1 MIWCSSGRKSV
12 PKEGKL
18 PAPGTPVT
26 IPVPGPLTDG
36 RGRALLDDIRRMFSR
51 GNREVRVDLSGLDN
65 LDSSGCAWL
74 IRAVRA
80 GKEAGGSVIL
90 TGASGGPAE
99 LLELLRPNFEPLPPP
114 PPRPGFLERLGKKGL
129 DAREEIRSA
138 FALLVDALYWSFIAP
153 VEGKGVRWK
162 GLFDEIQA
170 MGSSAIGIVCLIN
183 FLLGLVIAMLSAAQL
198 RLFGMEILVA
208 SGVVIGFAR
217 ELAAVMTGIV
227 VSART
232 GAAVT
237 AELATMQVSE
247 EIDALKG
254 MGISVSRFL
263 VAPKI
268 LAILVS
274 MPILTILGFISGVA
288 GGFFLGIFSLGYT
301 FDRWW
306 WQTAQALKLGDL
318 SQGLI
323 KSVFF
328 ALIIVLVGCHNG
340 LRVRG
345 GASEVGRATT
355 RAVVMDIFLI
365 IVADMVFA
373 TIFYY
378 TT

>member
-1 MIWCSSGRKSV
+1 MNDYSKSPPGRSAV
-12 PKEGKL
+12 IN
-18 PAPGTPVT
+18 AS
-26 IPVPGPLTDG
+26 GPLTDE
-36 RGRALLDDIRRMFSR
+36 RGRALLRDVEELAARGEKFIRI
-51 GNREVRVDLSGLDN
+51 DLSGLEE

-74 IRAVRA
+74 IRADRA
-80 GKEAGGSVIL
+80 GKAAGAEVEL
-90 TGASGGPAE
+90 AGAAGRPAE
-99 LLELLRPNFEPLPPP
+99 LLELIRPNFEPLPPP
-114 PPRPGFLERLGKKGL
+114 PPRPGFLERIGVRGL
-129 DAREEIRSA
+129 AVREEFRQ
-138 FALLVDALYWSFIAP
+138 ALSLVVDALYWSFIAP
-153 VEGKGVRWK
+153 LEGKGVRWK
-162 GLFDEIQA
+162 GLLDEIQA

-183 FLLGLVIAMLSAAQL
+183 FLLGLVIAMLSAVQL

-227 VSART
+227 VSARS
-232 GAAVT
+232 GAAIT
-237 AELATMQVSE
+237 AELATMKVSE

-254 MGISVSRFL
+254 MGLSVSRFL
-263 VAPKI
+263 VAPKM
-268 LAILVS
+268 LAILIS
-274 MPILTILGFISGVA
+274 MPILTVLGFLSGVA
-288 GGFFLGIFSLGYT
+288 GGFVLGIFSLGYT

-306 WQTAQALKLGDL
+306 WQTHQAVRLGDL
-318 SQGLI
+318 SQGLV

-345 GASEVGRATT
+345 GASEVGKATT

-365 IVADMVFA
+365 IVADMFFA

>member
-1 MIWCSSGRKSV
+1 MTNSVRLESGGSVIVPIRK
-12 PKEGKL
+12 
-18 PAPGTPVT
+18 
-26 IPVPGPLTDG
+26 PLTDELG
-36 RGRALLDDIRRMFSR
+36 RTLLRDVGEMISR
-51 GNREVRVDLSGLDN
+51 GNREIRIDLAGLEE
-65 LDSSGCAWL
+65 LDSPGCAWL

-80 GKEAGGSVIL
+80 GKAAGAEVKL
-90 TGASGGPAE
+90 VGAAGRPAE
-99 LLELLRPNFEPLPPP
+99 LLELMRPNFEPLPPP
-114 PPRPGFLERLGKKGL
+114 SPRPGFLERMGDRGLTVWEEFRQALGL
-129 DAREEIRSA
+129 V
-138 FALLVDALYWSFIAP
+138 VDALYWSFIAP
-153 VEGKGVRWK
+153 LEGKGVRWK
-162 GLFDEIQA
+162 GLLDEIQA

-237 AELATMQVSE
+237 AELATMKVSE

-254 MGISVSRFL
+254 MGLSVSRFL

-274 MPILTILGFISGVA
+274 MPILTILGFLSGVA
-288 GGFFLGIFSLGYT
+288 GGFALGIFSLGFT
-301 FDRWW
+301 FERWW
-306 WQTAQALKLGDL
+306 WQTHQAVSMGDI
-318 SQGLI
+318 SQGLV

-345 GASEVGRATT
+345 GASEVGKATT

>member
-1 MIWCSSGRKSV
+1 MNNTSRTVSG
-12 PKEGKL
+12 G
-18 PAPGTPVT
+18 GGPVT
-26 IPVPGPLTDG
+26 VSVREPLTDQ
-36 RGRALLDDIRRMFSR
+36 RGRDLLRDIGEMVSR
-51 GNREVRVDLSGLDN
+51 GNREIRIDLSGLEK

-80 GKEAGGSVIL
+80 GKEFGGTVTL
-90 TGASGGPAE
+90 TGASGRPAE
-99 LLELLRPNFEPLPPP
+99 LLKLMRPNFEPLPPP
-114 PPRPGFLERLGKKGL
+114 PPRPGFVERTGEKAL
-129 DAREEIRSA
+129 AVREEIRQAVS
-138 FALLVDALYWSFIAP
+138 LVVDALYWSFIAP

-162 GLFDEIQA
+162 GLLDEIQQ
-170 MGSSAIGIVCLIN
+170 MGSSAIGIVCMIN
-183 FLLGLVIAMLSAAQL
+183 FLLGLVIAMLSAVQL

-237 AELATMQVSE
+237 AELATMKVSE

-254 MGISVSRFL
+254 MGLPVSRFL

-268 LAILVS
+268 LAILIS
-274 MPILTILGFISGVA
+274 MPILTILGFLSGVA
-288 GGFFLGIFSLGYT
+288 GGFVLGIFSLGFT

-306 WQTAQALKLGDL
+306 WQTAQAVNLGDL
-318 SQGLI
+318 SQGLV

-345 GASEVGRATT
+345 GASEVGKATT

-365 IVADMVFA
+365 IVADMFFA

>member
-1 MIWCSSGRKSV
+1 MNNPAESNSG
-12 PKEGKL
+12 G
-18 PAPGTPVT
+18 PVT
-26 IPVPGPLTDG
+26 VYVRESLTDQ
-36 RGRALLDDIRRMFSR
+36 RGRDLLRDIGEMVAR
-51 GNREVRVDLSGLDN
+51 GNREIRLDLSGLKK
-65 LDSSGCAWL
+65 LESQGCAWL

-80 GKEAGGSVIL
+80 GREAGGSVAL
-90 TGASGGPAE
+90 AGATGKTAE
-99 LLELLRPNFEPLPPP
+99 FLELMRPNFEPLPPP
-114 PPRPGFLERLGKKGL
+114 PPRSGFLERTGEKAL
-129 DAREEIRSA
+129 AVREEVRQAVS
-138 FALLVDALYWSFIAP
+138 LVVDALYWSFIAP
-153 VEGKGVRWK
+153 LEGRGVRWK
-162 GLFDEIQA
+162 GLLDELQA
-170 MGSSAIGIVCLIN
+170 MGSSAIGIVCMIN
-183 FLLGLVIAMLSAAQL
+183 FLLGLVIAMLSAVQL

-232 GAAVT
+232 GAAIT
-237 AELATMQVSE
+237 AELATMKVSE

-254 MGISVSRFL
+254 MGLPVSRFL

-274 MPILTILGFISGVA
+274 MPILTILGFLSGVA
-288 GGFFLGIFSLGYT
+288 GGFVLGIFSLGFT

-306 WQTAQALKLGDL
+306 WQTAQAVKLGDL
-318 SQGLI
+318 SQGMV

-345 GASEVGRATT
+345 GASEVGKATT
-355 RAVVMDIFLI
+355 RSVVMDIFLI
-365 IVADMVFA
+365 IVADMMFA

>member
-1 MIWCSSGRKSV
+1 MATEEKPDKAGGPIS
-12 PKEGKL
+12 
-18 PAPGTPVT
+18 
-26 IPVPGPLTDG
+26 IPVREPLTDE
-36 RGRALLDDIRRMFSR
+36 RGRVLLADIARMVSR
-51 GNREVRVDLSGLDN
+51 GNREIRVDLSGLER
-65 LDSSGCAWL
+65 LDSNGCAWL
-74 IRAVRA
+74 IRAVRSGRA
-80 GKEAGGSVIL
+80 AGGTVTL
-90 TGASGGPAE
+90 TGAAGGTAE
-99 LLELLRPNFEPLPPP
+99 LLDLMRSNFEPLPPP
-114 PPRPGFLERLGKKGL
+114 PPRPGFLERLGEKTL
-129 DAREEIRSA
+129 AARNEARQAVS
-138 FALLVDALYWSFIAP
+138 LVVDALYWSFIAP
-153 VEGKGVRWK
+153 LEGRGVRWK
-162 GLFDEIQA
+162 GLLDEIQA

-183 FLLGLVIAMLSAAQL
+183 FLLGLVIAMLSAVQL

-254 MGISVSRFL
+254 MGLSVSRFL

-274 MPILTILGFISGVA
+274 MPILTIFGFISGVA
-288 GGFFLGIFSLGYT
+288 GGFVLGIFSLGFT

-306 WQTAQALKLGDL
+306 RQTAQAVSLGDL
-318 SQGLI
+318 SQGLV
-323 KSVFF
+323 KSFFF

-345 GASEVGRATT
+345 GASEVGKATT

-365 IVADMVFA
+365 IVADMFFA

>member
-1 MIWCSSGRKSV
+1 MTNFVRSETG
-12 PKEGKL
+12 G
-18 PAPGTPVT
+18 PGTVPVRK
-26 IPVPGPLTDG
+26 PLTDEQ
-36 RGRALLDDIRRMFSR
+36 GRALLAEVGEMIARGVREIRI
-51 GNREVRVDLSGLDN
+51 DLAGLEE
-65 LDSSGCAWL
+65 LDSPGCAWL

-80 GKEAGGSVIL
+80 GK
-90 TGASGGPAE
+90 ASGAEVKLAGAAGRPAE
-99 LLELLRPNFEPLPPP
+99 LLELMRPNFQPLPPP
-114 PPRPGFLERLGKKGL
+114 PPRPGFLERMGGRGV
-129 DAREEIRSA
+129 AAWEELRQ
-138 FALLVDALYWSFIAP
+138 ALSLMVDALYWSFIAP

-162 GLFDEIQA
+162 GLLDEIQA

-183 FLLGLVIAMLSAAQL
+183 FLLGLVIAMLSAVQL

-232 GAAVT
+232 GAAIT
-237 AELATMQVSE
+237 AELATMKVSE

-254 MGISVSRFL
+254 MGLSVSRFL

-274 MPILTILGFISGVA
+274 MPILTVLGFISGVA
-288 GGFFLGIFSLGYT
+288 GGFVLGIFSLGYT
-301 FDRWW
+301 FNRWW
-306 WQTAQALKLGDL
+306 LQTAQAVSLGDL
-318 SQGLI
+318 SQGLV
-323 KSVFF
+323 KSFFF

-345 GASEVGRATT
+345 GASEVGKATT